1 MESLIVSAKPKVSF
15 YKPDRQEGVF
25 FTMKSMSAQSMNRV
39 GMLFGFLM
47 IGMAMLISGCSSKQ
61 GASGRAGSA
70 SESEYVRQGTGASAT
85 GGIGLGTLERVH
97 FPFDSSTLTDES
109 RTRLQNNAR
118 TILGNPRMRVL
129 VEGHT
134 DERGSNEYNIALGE
148 RRARASV
155 GYLADLGVP
164 RNRLEMKSWGEEKPL
179 DPRSSEEAWKL
190 NRRAEFI
197 ILQK

>member
-1 MESLIVSAKPKVSF
+1 
-15 YKPDRQEGVF
+15 
-25 FTMKSMSAQSMNRV
+25 MKSISMSLDNKM

-47 IGMAMLISGCSSKQ
+47 LGMAMLVSGCSSKQ

-70 SESEYVRQGTGASAT
+70 TESEYVRQGTGAST
-85 GGIGLGTLERVH
+85 SGGIGLGTLERVH
-97 FPFDSSTLTDES
+97 FPYDSSNLGTEA

-148 RRARASV
+148 RRAKSAV
-155 GYLADLGVP
+155 NYLVDLGVP

-179 DPRSSEEAWKL
+179 DPRSVEEAWKL
-190 NRRAEFI
+190 NRRAEFV